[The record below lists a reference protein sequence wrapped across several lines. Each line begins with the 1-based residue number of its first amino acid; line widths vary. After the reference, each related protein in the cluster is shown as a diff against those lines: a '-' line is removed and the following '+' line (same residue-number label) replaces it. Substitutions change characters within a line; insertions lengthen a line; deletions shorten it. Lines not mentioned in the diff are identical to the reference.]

1 MFPLKRACIALA
13 GIALAACGD
22 DRSVNPIA
30 EFVDGS
36 SAAITTGG
44 TLVAQYSLQV
54 GQSLKINPKT
64 TTRTNRLKWSSSNS
78 TVASVNSTG
87 TVTARTSG
95 NATVQVSGNGVLENY
110 AVTVTAATVTAATAP
125 KVTSFSLQPKTGIS
139 LTSGQSQQFAASATW
154 SDGMQYPITVSY
166 TATGGTISGTGLFTA
181 GRSARRRCRSL
192 PERAS
197 SSP

>member
-87 TVTARTSG
+87 TVTAKTSG
-95 NATVQVSGNGVLENY
+95 SATVQVSGTGVLENY
-110 AVTVTAATVTAATAP
+110 AVTVTAAAAP
-125 KVTSFSLQPKTGIS
+125 KVTSFSLQPKTGVS

-181 GRSARRRCRSL
+181 GNMAGTFMVVAAC
-192 PERAS
+192 ACT
-197 SSP
+197 SP